1 MVYFSVDDQKPI
13 LSCNIPGANAKMPFE
28 LLLFED
34 SIVCTTFWT
43 FKSKKTT
50 TLFKDIKRVRVH
62 KNETGWP
69 KFLMIFLKN
78 GTNESYDMG
87 YSKIGLEIQQY
98 IEPKL
103 TD

>member
-1 MVYFSVDDQKPI
+1 MDELKPA

-28 LLLFED
+28 LLIFED
-34 SIVCTTFWT
+34 SLVCTTFWT

-62 KNETGWP
+62 KSETGWP

-78 GTNESYDMG
+78 GTNDSYDLG
-87 YSKIGLEIQQY
+87 YSKIGPQIQQY
-98 IEPKL
+98 IESRL
-103 TD
+103 S